1 MKIHVGQ
8 KTKQKYPTQSVS
20 ITGGWRWLKFCDINH
35 FYKAMHQHI
44 TGFYLAL
51 FAIVG
56 IVVGAVVLTNAT
68 ILYSLKAK
76 GTPKPTQPTASSPIA
91 QIPAA
96 STNPGTGTAQI
107 PPAVTGRYVGIMG
120 AMPEDFAVIKSWGA
134 NTVEYHGVKSAAN
147 LASVF
152 ASAKTEGLKL
162 FIKGPGKEEIQGQGF
177 GLDLDQ
183 VASVTRNYF
192 TGNTVAGDPDFI
204 GFWIVDEPCHANKW
218 DLSGQDL
225 KNLYSTIKQVNS
237 GIPVLINFGTLECFQ
252 QIIATAQPGWKLVDV
267 AMFTVTVK
275 KTGSRRGNYITDQAA
290 IARTIKA
297 FDPAIIVL
305 PNLAVLE
312 FIDHN
317 APIPDTEWV
326 KSNGLATLGQ
336 SSFDGVMYY
345 SFRSLSPWMGQ
356 TIINVKDDPA
366 YQSAFKTV
374 FAAK

>member
-1 MKIHVGQ
+1 M
-8 KTKQKYPTQSVS
+8 
-20 ITGGWRWLKFCDINH
+20 
-35 FYKAMHQHI
+35 
-44 TGFYLAL
+44 
-51 FAIVG
+51 
-56 IVVGAVVLTNAT
+56 
-68 ILYSLKAK
+68 
-76 GTPKPTQPTASSPIA
+76 
-91 QIPAA
+91 
-96 STNPGTGTAQI
+96 
-107 PPAVTGRYVGIMG
+107 
-120 AMPEDFAVIKSWGA
+120 
-134 NTVEYHGVKSAAN
+134 
-147 LASVF
+147 
-152 ASAKTEGLKL
+152 
-162 FIKGPGKEEIQGQGF
+162 
-177 GLDLDQ
+177 
-183 VASVTRNYF
+183 
-192 TGNTVAGDPDFI
+192 
-204 GFWIVDEPCHANKW
+204 DEPCHANKW

-345 SFRSLSPWMGQ
+345 SFRPLAPWMGQ